1 MILIESVSLFS
12 SLVHFSREGVMNLC
26 GQHTNQYGITLT
38 GMLFWSVVLILF
50 VLLGMKV
57 APVYIENAS
66 IKKNL
71 VAVASDSALN
81 KATPNQIRLAFSKR
95 AQIDGITAITAKDIK
110 IARENGQNILSVVYS
125 EKVPLFANIS
135 LQFDFDMQSN

>member
-1 MILIESVSLFS
+1 
-12 SLVHFSREGVMNLC
+12 MNLC

>member
-1 MILIESVSLFS
+1 MIL
-12 SLVHFSREGVMNLC
+12 N
-26 GQHTNQYGITLT
+26 GQRGSQYGISLT
-38 GMLFWSVVLILF
+38 GMMFWSVVLILV

-71 VAVASDSALN
+71 AAVAGDASLQN
-81 KATPNQIRLAFSKR
+81 ATASQIRLAFSKR

-110 IARENGQNILSVVYS
+110 ISRDKGKNILSVTYS
-125 EKVPLFANIS
+125 EKVPLFANVS
-135 LQFDFDMQSN
+135 LQIDFDTQSD

>member
-1 MILIESVSLFS
+1 MGGIMIL
-12 SLVHFSREGVMNLC
+12 N
-26 GQHTNQYGITLT
+26 GQRGSQYGISLT
-38 GMLFWSVVLILF
+38 GMMFWSVVLILV

-71 VAVASDSALN
+71 AAVAGDASLQN
-81 KATPNQIRLAFSKR
+81 ATASQIRLAFSKR

-110 IARENGQNILSVVYS
+110 ISRDKGKNILSVTYS
-125 EKVPLFANIS
+125 EKVPLFANVS
-135 LQFDFDMQSN
+135 LQIDFDTQSD

>member
-1 MILIESVSLFS
+1 
-12 SLVHFSREGVMNLC
+12 MNLC
-26 GQHTNQYGITLT
+26 GQHANQYGVTLT

-71 VAVASDSALN
+71 VAVASDSTLN
-81 KATPNQIRLAFSKR
+81 KATPTQIRLAFSKR
-95 AQIDGITAITAKDIK
+95 AQIDGITAITAKDIT

-135 LQFDFDMQSN
+135 LEFDFDMQTN